1 MVDNPARLLLI
12 RHAHV
17 DTGMPPGRLCGS
29 LDLPLS
35 RTGWEQIQR
44 VIRRM
49 PAEDAPQALYT
60 SPLTRARETA
70 VALGRLWRLEPHVE
84 NALAEI
90 HCGQLE
96 GMPIRRIERQYPE
109 VWAQNLAQNDDR
121 FTWPGGESYRQFR
134 ERVIAVLRA
143 IAARHAGRRIAVV
156 THAGVVAQV
165 MGSIDGRSAAVWEL
179 DRPAPLSG
187 TEVTWANGS
196 PQRVLR
202 FNARKWW

>member
-1 MVDNPARLLLI
+1 
-12 RHAHV
+12 
-17 DTGMPPGRLCGS
+17 MP
-29 LDLPLS
+29 
-35 RTGWEQIQR
+35 
-44 VIRRM
+44 V
-49 PAEDAPQALYT
+49 ANAPDALYT

-70 VALGRLWRLEPHVE
+70 VALGRLWHLEPRVE

-96 GMPIRRIERQYPE
+96 GMPIHTIERQYPA

-134 ERVIAVLRA
+134 ERVLTALRA
-143 IAARHAGRRIAVV
+143 ITARHPAQRIAVV

-165 MGSIDGRSAAVWEL
+165 MGSIGGRSAAVWEL
-179 DRPAPLSG
+179 DRPAPLTA

-196 PQRVLR
+196 PDRVLR
-202 FNARKWW
+202 FNATKWW